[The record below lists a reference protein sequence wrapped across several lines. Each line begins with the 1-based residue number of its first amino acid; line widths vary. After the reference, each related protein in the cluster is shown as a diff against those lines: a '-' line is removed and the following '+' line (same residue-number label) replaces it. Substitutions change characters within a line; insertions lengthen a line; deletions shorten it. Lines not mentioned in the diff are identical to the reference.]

1 MASGLGGLIE
11 GARAELA
18 RWFEIG
24 RGGKSQN
31 LGPMEGLRGVA
42 VLLVFGVHFSGHVEP
57 LIRDHF
63 WLDQIADTWWTI
75 GHSGVD
81 LFFVLSGY
89 LIYGSLIERTQAFL
103 PYFRR
108 RLQRIYPT
116 FLAVLGLYVFLSVL
130 FPQESKIPSGMIP
143 ALRYL
148 AVNLLL
154 LPGITAAEPMIT
166 VAWSLSYEMFFY
178 LLIPAAVA
186 GLGLRDRSRSM
197 RVVLFFG
204 TAIGLASY
212 TALYGGHIRLV
223 MFLGG
228 MLLFE
233 GIRARSSL
241 APSSWLALIAVAAAL
256 AFQLMPLGGSNG
268 YTLKILTLFVAFPL
282 LCAAAFA
289 HPGAGI
295 GRGLSFTP
303 LRWLGNMSYS
313 YYLIHGV
320 TLKGFFLLVTP
331 HLPREGIGV
340 LGFLLL
346 MMVGMLATLLTSAVL
361 YINVERRY
369 SLAPA
374 LRAKRIAQTV

>member
-1 MASGLGGLIE
+1 
-11 GARAELA
+11 
-18 RWFEIG
+18 
-24 RGGKSQN
+24 
-31 LGPMEGLRGVA
+31 MEGLRGVA
-42 VLLVFGVHFSGHVEP
+42 VLLVFGVHFSGHVGP
-57 LIRDHF
+57 WIRDHF
-63 WLDQIADTWWTI
+63 WLDQIAATWWTI

-116 FLAVLGLYVFLSVL
+116 FLAVLGLYVVLSMM
-130 FPQESKIPSGMIP
+130 FPQESKIPSGVIP
-143 ALRYL
+143 ALSYL
-148 AVNLLL
+148 AVNSLL

-186 GLGLRDRSRSM
+186 GLGLRDRSRSL
-197 RVVLFFG
+197 RVMLFLG
-204 TAIGLASY
+204 TALGLASY
-212 TALYGGHIRLV
+212 TALHGGHIRLV

-233 GIRARSSL
+233 GIRARTSL
-241 APSSWLALIAVAAAL
+241 APSSWIAMLAVAAGL
-256 AFQLMPLGGSNG
+256 AVQLMPLGGSAG

-282 LCAAAFA
+282 LCAAAFNR
-289 HPGAGI
+289 PGEGI

-320 TLKGFFLLVTP
+320 TLKGFFLFAGP
-331 HLPREGIGV
+331 YLPREGVGV
-340 LGFLLL
+340 PGFMLL
-346 MMVGMLATLLTSAVL
+346 MMLGMLATLFTSAVL
-361 YINVERRY
+361 YVNVERRY
-369 SLAPA
+369 SLTPAPP
-374 LRAKRIAQTV
+374 AKAHAQSA